1 MIRYLVHLADDKMVL
16 AYANSLAEMQCING
30 SSCWYQELK
39 ELGNYAHLD
48 RYYMNGSSGQN
59 ALMARAWKAKDLA
72 RRRGDL
78 VVIPKAQME
87 AVASALDNPNNTD
100 ALKRAK
106 ALLAR
111 RGVTGK

>member
-16 AYANSLAEMQCING
+16 AYANSLAEMQCVNG
-30 SSCWYQELK
+30 SNCWYQELK

-48 RYYMNGSSGQN
+48 RYYMNGNSGQN

-78 VVIPKAQME
+78 VVIPKAQMT
-87 AVASALDNPNNTD
+87 AVLYALENPQNHD

-111 RGVTGK
+111 RGVTGQ